1 MAVSTQLFD
10 LIQSMDKSEK
20 RYFKLHCSKYKIEDN
35 QYQKVFDAIDS
46 QSSYDENDLKVKFKK
61 EKFVK
66 QFHVIKNYLYNL
78 VLDSLW
84 AFHSGK
90 NINQQISEL
99 IDKSEILSEK
109 GLFLQSLKLLQ
120 KAATFAEEKETFE
133 HCLLIYKRLKLLYIR
148 KIDVDNFEK
157 RIDEYIEKEQWALQQ
172 LSNLMHYEWLSNKTF
187 QLYHRTHV
195 ARNLNDE
202 EAYRV
207 LLADPLLQ
215 NSADATSSFAKMHF
229 FNIKALC
236 HETIGD
242 LKRSCESRQELVE
255 LFEANKDLIQ
265 RSFVNYLVSLNNL
278 LHNYNELRDYPNFYK
293 VLDKIKNVAYAMDRK
308 LTQVEELLVFR
319 SSTAMVFN
327 ALVKNGRFE
336 EAAAMIPD
344 IEAGFE
350 KFGNKLNEA
359 FRYPFY
365 YFFAYTHFAL
375 QNYPQ
380 CLVYLEHF
388 IHNNDLTFNRELFR
402 FGRILYLITHYE
414 SENWELLPS
423 IIRSTQRYLSQLQK
437 PYASE
442 KLLLNFFKK
451 VPYADDNAAFLDL
464 QKKMNKLMNDPHF
477 QTELEHFDYLAWV
490 QSKIEGKGFIEAYST
505 KLQLSDYPKNI

>member
-10 LIQSMDKSEK
+10 LIKSLDKSEK
-20 RYFKLHCSKYKIEDN
+20 RYFKLHSSKYKGDDN

-46 QSSYDENDLKVKFKK
+46 QEDYDEEALKKKFKK

-78 VLDSLW
+78 ILDSLW
-84 AFHSGK
+84 TFHSGK
-90 NINQQISEL
+90 NTNQQISEL
-99 IDKSEILSEK
+99 IDKSEVLTEK
-109 GLFLQSLKLLQ
+109 GLFHQSLKLLQ
-120 KAATFAEEKETFE
+120 KAAKYAEKKETFE
-133 HCLLIYKRLKLLYIR
+133 HCLLVYKRLKLLYIR

-157 RIDEYIEKEQWALQQ
+157 RLNEYIQKEQWALRQ
-172 LSNLMHYEWLSNKTF
+172 LNNLMYYEWLSNKAF

-202 EAYRV
+202 EAYRL

-215 NSADATSSFAKMHF
+215 NSEDATSSLAKMHF

-242 LKRSCESRQELVE
+242 LKSSCESREYMVQ
-255 LFEANKDLIQ
+255 LFESNEELQ
-265 RSFVNYLVSLNNL
+265 ERSFVNYLVSLNNL
-278 LHNYNELRDYPNFYK
+278 LHNYNELRDYDHFFEVLEKIRK
-293 VLDKIKNVAYAMDRK
+293 VAKNTKREMS
-308 LTQVEELLVFR
+308 QVEELLVFR
-319 SSTAMVFN
+319 STAAMVFN

-336 EAAAMIPD
+336 EASGMIEE

-365 YFFAYTHFAL
+365 YFFGYTHFAL
-375 QNYPQ
+375 GNYQ
-380 CLVYLEHF
+380 ECLVYLEHF

-402 FGRILYLITHYE
+402 FGRILYLLTHYE
-414 SENWELLPS
+414 LDNWELLPS
-423 IIRSTQRYLSQLQK
+423 IIRSTQRYLSQFQQ
-437 PYASE
+437 PYTSE
-442 KLLLNFFKK
+442 KILLNFLKK
-451 VPYADDNAAFLDL
+451 TPYADEKAAFLDL
-464 QKKMNKLMNDPHF
+464 GEEMEKLLENPRFQK
-477 QTELEHFDYLAWV
+477 ELEHFDYLTWIKA
-490 QSKIEGKGFIEAYST
+490 KIEEEDFVDVYLERLRIT
-505 KLQLSDYPKNI
+505 Q